1 MLLKLIK
8 QSFFS
13 FWLNIDQKIAWP
25 AAKGNN
31 IPSTD
36 GLNQQNDQKMDTDTM
51 WLKLVTTFD
60 LDKMYK
66 LYKNQFLANT
76 SH

>member
-8 QSFFS
+8 QSFCRFGS
-13 FWLNIDQKIAWP
+13 FWLNIDQKIA
-25 AAKGNN
+25 AKGDK

-36 GLNQQNDQKMDTDTM
+36 GLNQQNDQKVDTDTM
-51 WLKLVTTFD
+51 WLKLVTTFHF
-60 LDKMYK
+60 DKMYK
-66 LYKNQFLANT
+66 LYKNQFLANI